1 MIYNIGMLCKLF
13 KGIDLETSEINIE
26 LYYRN
31 IDEND
36 ETRIFK

>member
-13 KGIDLETSEINIE
+13 KDIDLETREINIE
-26 LYYRN
+26 LCYRN

>member
-1 MIYNIGMLCKLF
+1 MIYNIGILCKLF
-13 KGIDLETSEINIE
+13 KDIDLENREINIE

>member
-13 KGIDLETSEINIE
+13 KDIDLENREINIE